1 MQASAFE
8 TRTAQRNQL
17 AAVDVQGWF
26 DFATATVY
34 LKALS
39 EVDVITAQ
47 KLFAGL
53 AQALEDAQS
62 KTVLTPEQFSALA
75 KILPLAAHEY
85 THFVDGTSSLWGL
98 RHLKL
103 MNDAYVNSG
112 DRGAREDTFRSA
124 KVFHDHLRSIR
135 LPSYYTVVNKGS
147 SVERPWRSETSIGR
161 TFNGDGDI
169 SPRPILFSRFL
180 NASGDLI
187 VRSPIS
193 NVSILEASAM
203 ASELRLHAALLHHVE
218 PDFRIVEQKLFGQ
231 RQMDFLYSRDLTE
244 YSVCVHVLANKLGCK
259 DAFEAF
265 TVTAQLTR
273 LVLNFPTSAFQRLHG
288 VCPVSELLDLPEAH
302 DFCGAVRDGLRA
314 ADLGTLYYLLT
325 LALPKQP
332 YDSDEKIEAG
342 LVLALRIL
350 GLDSEQVDSES
361 VSEAKAVYASMTD
374 SPLKYVRSLIE
385 AGFDNF
391 IRIGNRRR
399 PLRLEELHLPPALL
413 GDDAIVHVFG
423 GESNGLQHYPVVD
436 GYNELDDGHSW
447 VLRFAEACL

>member
-39 EVDVITAQ
+39 EVDVVTAQ

-53 AQALEDAQS
+53 AHAFEDAHS
-62 KTVLTPEQFSALA
+62 KTALTPEQFSVLA

-85 THFVDGTSSLWGL
+85 THFVDGTSTLWGL

-124 KVFHDHLRSIR
+124 KLFHDHLRSIR

-147 SVERPWRSETSIGR
+147 SVELPWRSEISIGR
-161 TFNGDGDI
+161 TFNGNGDI

-180 NASGDLI
+180 NAAGDLI

-203 ASELRLHAALLHHVE
+203 ASELRLHASLLHHVE
-218 PDFRIVEQKLFGQ
+218 PDFRIVEQKLFSK
-231 RQMDFLYSRDLTE
+231 RQMDFLYNRDLTE
-244 YSVCVHVLANKLGCK
+244 YSVCVHVLANKLGCS

-273 LVLNFPTSAFQRLHG
+273 LVLNFPASAFERLHSG
-288 VCPVSELLDLPEAH
+288 CPVSELLGLPEAH
-302 DFCGAVRDGLRA
+302 EFCGAVKDGLRTG
-314 ADLGTLYYLLT
+314 DLGILYYLLT
-325 LALPKQP
+325 LALPKKP
-332 YDSDEKIEAG
+332 YDTDAKVEAG
-342 LVLALRIL
+342 LVAALRVL
-350 GLDSEQVDSES
+350 GLESEQVDSDS
-361 VSEAKAVYASMTD
+361 LSEAKAVYASMTD
-374 SPLKYVRSLIE
+374 SPLKYVGSLID
-385 AGFDNF
+385 AGFENF
-391 IRIGNRRR
+391 MRIGNRRH
-399 PLRLEELHLPPALL
+399 PLGLDELNLPPALL
-413 GDDAIVHVFG
+413 GDDAVVHVFG
-423 GESNGLQHYPVVD
+423 GGSNGLQHYPVIA

-447 VLRFAEACL
+447 VVRFAEACL